1 MTGCD
6 MGFDARAKAYFET
19 LPAVLQAQ
27 IVQSGVK
34 LKTREDLEKYCK
46 NALEQNNA
54 AQ

>member
-1 MTGCD
+1 MN
-6 MGFDARAKAYFET
+6 FDPQAQAYFDS

-34 LKTREDLEKYCK
+34 LETKEDLEKYCK
-46 NALEQNNA
+46 NALLENKS